1 MIVGNKNIEIKN
13 VAVNDVKA
21 KDVQSNKQ
29 DSVSTGIEL
38 PGFIRKQT
46 TNLKRSLRKIKLLK
60 IWKIPQLQPLI
71 LMIY

>member
-1 MIVGNKNIEIKN
+1 MPESYKIEELQKEAIKN

-46 TNLKRSLRKIKLLK
+46 TNLKRSLSKDKTFKNKIGRAHV
-60 IWKIPQLQPLI
+60 
-71 LMIY
+71 